1 MKLLTLPIIV
11 LALFLNTINSFGQ
24 STYSISGKVV
34 NEQKEPLNF
43 ISISLLNLKDSTLVK
58 TALSDKQGEYRFT
71 PSKPGTYL
79 IMANSVGFSKTY
91 SGPLQ
96 LDSAHNSIN
105 LPALVLV
112 GESKTLKAVT
122 ITAQKPFIER
132 KADRLVVNV
141 ESSASSAGNTALEV
155 LQKSPGVSIDKD
167 DNISMNGKNSV
178 LIMIDGKPTYMS
190 SADVANMLRSM
201 QSNQIETIELITNP
215 SAKYDAAGNAGIINI
230 KTKRNK
236 NLGFNGTINAG
247 TGYGKTSKYNT
258 GTNLNFRKGKINVF
272 GNYNY
277 SNNGNISRF
286 NLNRLVTDDNEITS
300 FTQNNGWDGRRFNN
314 SYKAGI
320 DFFATKKTTLG
331 VMINGYNNS
340 VDEDASSGTGIRYL
354 SANSTFKPEEAINV
368 DGRNNQRYVNTAFN
382 FNAKTSLDTS
392 GREIT
397 FDADYSTYNGKMDEF
412 RDNFY
417 SRNNITSRPV
427 KSIHNLAPADINI
440 VSAKLDYTHPF
451 SKTLK
456 MEAGLKSSFV
466 RTDNNF
472 RFDTLRNDAWITD
485 GGRSNHFIYDENINA
500 AYLNLNKQFKKTTIQ
515 IGLRAEQTYSK
526 GNSKTQDSV
535 IKRDYLNYFPS
546 ASVSQKLGKDHQVG
560 LSFSRR
566 IDRPNYNNLNP
577 FIYILDDYTY
587 EQGNPYLRPQFTNS
601 TDLSY
606 TFKSVY
612 TLTFNYSKT
621 NNVIAQ
627 ITEQNDETKI
637 TLAQERNLSSQ
648 TVYSVN
654 LYTPIQIAKWWK
666 INNNTQVFNMG
677 FKSDLLGS
685 QLDVNQTVF
694 QINSDNQFTINK
706 KTSAELS
713 FWYMSPL
720 RYSIFQ
726 INNTP
731 AFNLGLKRSFY
742 KDKMNLRANINDI
755 FNMRENRGKTSY
767 ANMNLNFNNKW
778 ESRVFNLSVSYKFGN
793 SNIKPER
800 NRNTGLDAE
809 ANRMKN

>member
-1 MKLLTLPIIV
+1 MKLLSLPII
-11 LALFLNTINSFGQ
+11 TITLLLITFKSFGQ
-24 STYSISGKVV
+24 ITYSISGKVV
-34 NEQKEPLNF
+34 NEQNVPLDY
-43 ISISLLNLKDSTLVK
+43 ISVSLLNKKDSSLVK
-58 TALSDKQGEYRFT
+58 TILSDEQGGYRFA
-71 PSKPGTYL
+71 PSAQGSYL
-79 IMANSVGFSKTY
+79 IMANSVGLAKTY
-91 SGPLQ
+91 SSPVTI
-96 LDSAHNSIN
+96 DSAQKSIVI
-105 LPALVLV
+105 PALVLV
-112 GESKTLKAVT
+112 KESKTLKAVT

-141 ESSASSAGNTALEV
+141 EASPSSAGNTALEV

-236 NLGFNGTINAG
+236 NLGFNGTFNAG

-258 GTNLNFRKGKINVF
+258 GTNLNFRKNKINVF

-286 NLNRLVTDDNEITS
+286 NLIRVVEESNEVTHFN
-300 FTQNNGWDGRRFNN
+300 QNNGWDGRRSNN

-331 VMINGYNNS
+331 LMINGYDNS
-340 VDEDASSGTGIRYL
+340 VDEDAISGTDI
-354 SANSTFKPEEAINV
+354 SFISPSSVFKPAESINV
-368 DGRNNQRYVNTAFN
+368 NGRNNQRYTNSAFN
-382 FNAKTSLDTS
+382 FNAKTTIDTN

-397 FDADYSTYNGKMDEF
+397 FDADYSTYKGKLDEF

-417 SRNNITSRPV
+417 SRTNATSRPV

-440 VSAKLDYTHPF
+440 VSAKIDYTHPF
-451 SKTLK
+451 SKTLRL
-456 MEAGLKSSFV
+456 EAGLKSSYV

-472 RFDTLRNDAWITD
+472 RFDTLQNNIWITD
-485 GGRSNHFIYDENINA
+485 RGRSNHFIYDENINA
-500 AYLNLNKQFKKTTIQ
+500 AYFNLNKQFKKTTVQ

-526 GNSKTQDSV
+526 GNSITQDSV
-535 IKRDYLNYFPS
+535 IERDYLNYFPS
-546 ASVSQKLGKDHQVG
+546 ASISQKLGKDHQVG

-612 TLTFNYSKT
+612 TLTLNYSRT

-627 ITEQNDETKI
+627 ITEQDDKTKI

-654 LYTPIQIAKWWK
+654 FFTPIQVAKWWK

-677 FKSDLLGS
+677 FKSALLGS

-706 KTSAELS
+706 KTSADLS

-720 RYSIFQ
+720 RYSIFE

-731 AFNLGLKRSFY
+731 AFNVGLKRSFN
-742 KDKMNLRANINDI
+742 KDKMSLRANVNDI
-755 FNMRENRGKTSY
+755 FNMRENRGKTNY
-767 ANMNLNFNNKW
+767 ANMNLNFSNKW
-778 ESRVFNLSVSYKFGN
+778 ESRVFNLSLSYKFGN